1 MFLWGQSVPRRF
13 IFFVRADA
21 GKGLMLIGEQPTD
34 IQRTSSSGNL
44 FGEFTTT
51 TQYQTVSGD
60 YSVNVTVVPGEML
73 EDGQRI
79 ESGRIV
85 VTNREGWETILPVL
99 GVRACIPG

>member
-1 MFLWGQSVPRRF
+1 MFLWGQAVPRRF
-13 IFFVRADA
+13 IFFVRADV

-60 YSVNVTVVPGEML
+60 YSVNVIVVPGEML